1 MKALRRA
8 GISGS
13 VASAAI
19 SVALAML
26 ARREGKH
33 ALQPINATSHW
44 LHGKRAGRV
53 RKADISH
60 TLVGYLTH
68 HASAIFWAV
77 LFEGLLGRRRASL
90 LSIAGKAAA
99 TSAIAGAVDYGL
111 MPKRLTPGWEN
122 AVSNRSVRTAF
133 VVMALGLAA
142 GALLSRRR

>member
-1 MKALRRA
+1 MNTLGRA

-13 VASAAI
+13 LASAAI
-19 SVALAML
+19 SVALAVL

-33 ALQPINATSHW
+33 ALQPTNATSHW

-60 TLVGYLTH
+60 TL
-68 HASAIFWAV
+68 FWAV

-90 LSIAGKAAA
+90 LNIAGKAAA